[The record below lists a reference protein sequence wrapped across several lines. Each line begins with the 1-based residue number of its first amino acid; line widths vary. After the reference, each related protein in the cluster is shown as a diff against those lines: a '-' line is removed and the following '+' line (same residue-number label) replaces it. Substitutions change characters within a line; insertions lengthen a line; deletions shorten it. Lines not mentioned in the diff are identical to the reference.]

1 MLKNIFTNKFVKRTL
16 IIFAA
21 ILVFLLF
28 LDFLLLPWWVSRDE
42 TKVPK
47 VVGMKEQEAFAL
59 VEDHDLN
66 PIISDTTYNE
76 SFPKGT
82 IVLQRPEEGST
93 VKVGRRVYLFISG
106 GEPIVLV
113 PMLKGKSIRD
123 AKFALERIGL
133 ILGTVEQVPSSNPN
147 NMIFDQEFVEG
158 TPIKKGQSVGIS
170 VSSGIE
176 SGEISVPDLIG
187 KSLMEAGK
195 VLADSSLKVGKLN
208 YQISFSLLPNTV
220 IDQYPSKGNKLNP
233 GDAVDL
239 FITKSGENQIQ
250 NEVEEN

>member
-239 FITKSGENQIQ
+239 FITKSGEDQIQ